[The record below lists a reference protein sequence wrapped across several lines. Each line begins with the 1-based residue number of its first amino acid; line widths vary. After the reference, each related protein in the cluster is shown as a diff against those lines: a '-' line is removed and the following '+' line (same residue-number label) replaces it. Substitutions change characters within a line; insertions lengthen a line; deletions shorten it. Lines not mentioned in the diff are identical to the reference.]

1 MSNKPT
7 SAYRMPKELKTM
19 IAMANHPN
27 KSELKK
33 LMVAADLAS
42 KVKVKVK
49 QKPGRDE
56 PDLAVD

>member
-1 MSNKPT
+1 
-7 SAYRMPKELKTM
+7 MPKELKTM
-19 IAMANHPN
+19 IAMSNHPN
-27 KSELKK
+27 KNELKK

>member
-1 MSNKPT
+1 
-7 SAYRMPKELKTM
+7 MPKELKTM

-27 KSELKK
+27 KNELKK